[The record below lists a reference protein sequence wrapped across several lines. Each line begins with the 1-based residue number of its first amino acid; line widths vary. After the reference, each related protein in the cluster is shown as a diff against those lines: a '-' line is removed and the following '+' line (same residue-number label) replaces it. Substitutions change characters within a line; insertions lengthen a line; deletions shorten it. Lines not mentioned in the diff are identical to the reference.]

1 MVALVGRGRHVA
13 LWLNPNA
20 KQVKPSVIEA
30 FRRGLPEAALIT
42 ARTLDEARERAKK
55 LARTPPGLL
64 LCGGGDGTAVTL
76 VNLLRGEGVRQFP
89 LMGFLRLGTGN
100 GWPNA
105 TGAPTWRRALALLPS
120 MPLPAPSKR
129 FNLIEAEGRLCHFC
143 GVGWDAMVLH
153 DYHRTIRRRE
163 RQKVASG
170 LAATLSK
177 SVLGYLYAVARRT
190 VPRELGRNLSQGR
203 PRATLTNLGPHA
215 FTLDRRRRLVPAAHG
230 KQLSDGYVSVLAAGT
245 EPYWGGGFK
254 AFPYCGAVPG
264 TFNLRVYDR
273 PVLEGVVNTVN
284 FWTGRRV
291 PGMHDFFVSRVRIS
305 FSRPM
310 PFQVGGDVVGHRTT
324 LELALAE
331 ETLDA
336 VDWPSLVG

>member
-1 MVALVGRGRHVA
+1 VALVGRGRHVA

-20 KQVKPSVIEA
+20 KQVRPSVVEA
-30 FRRGLPEAALIT
+30 FRRGLPEATLIT
-42 ARTLDEARERAKK
+42 ARTMDEARERAKK
-55 LARTPPGLL
+55 LARTPPPLL

-76 VNLLRGEGVRQFP
+76 VNLLRSEGVRQFP

-105 TGAPTWRRALALLPS
+105 TGAPSWRRSLAMLPS
-120 MPLPAPSKR
+120 MPLPPPTRR
-129 FNLIEAEGRLCHFC
+129 FNLIEVEGRLCHFC

-163 RQKVASG
+163 RQQVAPG
-170 LAATLSK
+170 LASRLSK

-190 VPRELGRNLSQGR
+190 VPRELGRTLSQGR
-203 PRATLTNLGPHA
+203 PRATVTNAGPPA
-215 FTLDRRRRLVPAAHG
+215 YQLDRRGRLVLAGHG
-230 KQLSDGYVSVLAAGT
+230 KQLFDGHVSILCAGT
-245 EPYWGGGFK
+245 EPFWGGGFK
-254 AFPYCGAVPG
+254 AFPFSGAVPG
-264 TFNLRVYDR
+264 TFSLRVYDR
-273 PVLEGVVNTVN
+273 PVLEGVANSVNL
-284 FWTGRRV
+284 WAGRRV
-291 PGMHDFFVSRVRIS
+291 RGMSDFFVSKVRVV

-331 ETLDA
+331 ETLEA
-336 VDWPSLVG
+336 VDWPTLVG